1 MPTLKIL
8 NKSIVE
14 LSDILKILQEDLS
27 LQESI
32 QSTISKLA
40 TTFQSNGKLLLCG
53 NGGSAA
59 ECQHMAAE
67 YVATLNS
74 NNKRKSLP
82 AIALSTDT
90 SFLTAWTNDFSVEDI
105 FSRQLESLG
114 NKGDILF
121 AYSTSGN
128 SKNIIKAINTAKD
141 MGLHTVA
148 FVGSGDGQASKIAD
162 ITITVPSTSTPRIQE
177 IDTLIGHCICAEVEH
192 KLGISNRVDKT

>member
-1 MPTLKIL
+1 MATLKIL

-14 LSDILKILQEDLS
+14 LSDILKIIQEDLS
-27 LQESI
+27 LQARI
-32 QSTISKLA
+32 QLTISRLA

-74 NNKRKSLP
+74 NNKRRSLP

-90 SFLTAWTNDFSVEDI
+90 SFLTAWTNDFSVDDI
-105 FSRQLESLG
+105 FSRQLTSLG
-114 NKGDILF
+114 NQGDILF
-121 AYSTSGN
+121 AYSTSGS
-128 SKNIIKAINTAKD
+128 SKNIITAIKTAKD

-148 FVGSGDGQASKIAD
+148 FVGSGGGQASKIAD
-162 ITITVPSTSTPRIQE
+162 IPIIVPSTSTPRIQE
-177 IDTLIGHCICAEVEH
+177 IHTLIGHCICAEVES
-192 KLGISNRVDKT
+192 KLGIAN